1 MFLYIVK
8 EYLLMAE
15 VTKALLSSSISI
27 KKILV
32 PVDGSNASVKALQY
46 ATHLAELEASNTE
59 LIVVHVLEDVKQGGA
74 IGLQA
79 KYGNVRLV
87 EGFKRAR
94 RQAALE
100 WLEQV
105 QVAAKEKG
113 IRLKTEVLDGDSK
126 VKVIIDYAK
135 KNSVDLIVI
144 GSTGLTGFKRLL
156 LGSIANA
163 VVSSAPCPVMVV
175 R

>member
-1 MFLYIVK
+1 
-8 EYLLMAE
+8 MAE

-94 RQAALE
+94 RQARLG
-100 WLEQV
+100 
-105 QVAAKEKG
+105 VARASSSSCEGKG
-113 IRLKTEVLDGDSK
+113 DTIKD
-126 VKVIIDYAK
+126 
-135 KNSVDLIVI
+135 
-144 GSTGLTGFKRLL
+144 
-156 LGSIANA
+156 
-163 VVSSAPCPVMVV
+163 
-175 R
+175 

>member
-1 MFLYIVK
+1 MFLYIMK
-8 EYLLMAE
+8 DYLLMAD
-15 VTKALLSSSISI
+15 VTKAMLSSSASI
-27 KKILV
+27 RKVLV
-32 PVDGSNASVKALQY
+32 PVDGSSISVKALQY
-46 ATHLAELEASNTE
+46 AIHLAGLEGSEAE
-59 LIVVHVLEDVKQGGA
+59 LIVVHILEDVKQGGA

-94 RQAALE
+94 RDAALE

-105 QVAAKEKG
+105 EVAAKKKG
-113 IRLKTEVLDGDSK
+113 IRLKTEVLDGSSK

-135 KNSVDLIVI
+135 KNNVDLIVI

-156 LGSIANA
+156 LGTMANA
-163 VVSSAPCPVMVV
+163 VVSSAHCPVMVV